1 MSIGNSPQRYERRIT
16 PIERL
21 FTRSP
26 FSIVTMVVR
35 IRGHVTEAML
45 RDALA
50 KVNRRHPNLRV
61 RIIEDEN
68 GDPRF
73 TSDGAKAIPIEVL
86 PRESDE
92 QWIEVLE
99 KTSQVPFKFAERP
112 PIRFILLAS
121 PDKADLVIVSHH
133 MICDGLSLA
142 YLARDLMVHLGDP
155 SRELDV
161 LPDPVLVDRDTISG
175 KLSLNP
181 LVRAILRKINR
192 KWQQERIVFD
202 QQDYRD
208 LTAAYWRNFH
218 HSTLP
223 VELTEAHTSDLVA
236 RCRAESVT
244 VNTALT
250 AAFVEAQ
257 IHVQGMKPSHS
268 SIGIGVS
275 LRDRLRGPVGEAMGF
290 YAGVLTLKYN
300 HHRKGSFWENA
311 RRLHR
316 RIKPLLRR
324 QSMLKDPLTWCYLDP
339 TILEAMNFKK
349 LGGLV
354 PADAPRYEKL
364 STFAARK
371 DVVQR
376 ILKRGRMDSLNRVF
390 MGTAVT
396 NLTRL
401 DFQRKH
407 GELELDRL
415 ILQPGGA
422 FPLSQVGLVVGAVT
436 CSGKLSLALE
446 YAEEVVDTQ
455 TMNQV
460 GEKALELLLKA
471 QS

>member
-61 RIIEDEN
+61 RIVEDDTCN
-68 GDPRF
+68 PWF
-73 TSDGAKAIPIEVL
+73 TSEGVESIPVEVA
-86 PRESDE
+86 PRESDD

-99 KTSQVPFKFAERP
+99 KTSQVPFEFDERP

-133 MICDGLSLA
+133 IICDGLSLA

-161 LPDPVLVDRDTISG
+161 LPDPVLVDRDTIPG
-175 KLSLNP
+175 ELALNP
-181 LVRAILRKINR
+181 VVKAVLRRINK
-192 KWQQERIVFD
+192 KWYQERVIFD
-202 QQDYRD
+202 QEDYRE
-208 LTAAYWRNFH
+208 LTAAYWRDFQ

-223 VELTEAHTSDLVA
+223 VELTEAQTSDLVA

-257 IHVQGMKPSHS
+257 ILVQGMKPFHS

-275 LRDRLRGPVGEAMGF
+275 LRDRLRGPAGEAMGF

-300 HHRKGSFWENA
+300 HFRKSSFWENA

-324 QSMLKDPLTWCYLDP
+324 QGMLKDPLTWCHLDP

-354 PADAPRYEKL
+354 SPDATRHKKL
-364 STFAARK
+364 TSFAKRE
-371 DVVQR
+371 DVVQGM
-376 ILKRGRMDSLNRVF
+376 LKRGRMDSLDRIF

-401 DFQRKH
+401 DFPRQY

-436 CSGKLSLALE
+436 CSGKLSLVLE
-446 YAEEVVDTQ
+446 YAEEAAGAS
-455 TMNQV
+455 TMRRV
-460 GEKALELLLKA
+460 SEKALELLEVV
-471 QS
+471 